1 MITDSGDAEYMR
13 QAMKGVQTL
22 LLVPVRE
29 DAERTEK
36 HMSVVDVAVAAG
48 VRRIVYPS
56 FPGAAPDA
64 TFPLARDHGAPDW
77 QVEAWVSTYLP
88 IGAGELDVV
97 SDTVPG
103 LTGHPALS
111 LGSSWRAIR
120 RGTRICSRR
129 HRNADSLSIVTGGPE
144 LRVRGR
150 HVRHIRATARPP
162 RSGRG
167 RA

>member
-1 MITDSGDAEYMR
+1 MGIGSAAAVTGLIGNSDAVGEVGRRVAERVARGGVPQRLVVTKGLGPSDLPGADVAVITDSGDAEYMR

-64 TFPLARDHGAPDW
+64 TFTLACDHGAPDW
-77 QVEAWVSTYLP
+77 QS
-88 IGAGELDVV
+88 
-97 SDTVPG
+97 
-103 LTGHPALS
+103 
-111 LGSSWRAIR
+111 R
-120 RGTRICSRR
+120 RG
-129 HRNADSLSIVTGGPE
+129 
-144 LRVRGR
+144 
-150 HVRHIRATARPP
+150 
-162 RSGRG
+162 
-167 RA
+167 